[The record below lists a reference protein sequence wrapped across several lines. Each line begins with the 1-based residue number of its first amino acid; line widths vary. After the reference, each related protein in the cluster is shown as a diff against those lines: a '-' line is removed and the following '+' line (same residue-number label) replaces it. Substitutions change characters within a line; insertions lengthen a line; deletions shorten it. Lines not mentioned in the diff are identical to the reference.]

1 MSAVINW
8 TKSGAFGITARGY
21 EICRAEHNGAV
32 SWRVFNAFGNLIGSY
47 ADRAAAERAVR

>member
-8 TKSGAFGITARGY
+8 TRSGAFGITPRGY
-21 EICRAEHNGAV
+21 EICRAEQNGVV
-32 SWRVFNAFGNLIGSY
+32 SWRVFNAFGSLIGSY